1 MRLILTPL
9 LTLCVTSLLLTLPQ
23 FSSDTRTEA
32 SAREFKQ
39 IMKEQPRFHG
49 QLGLRLGTAMRVG
62 EHFSNLN
69 LDPWTTWNF
78 EPFYFHLYYYDKWF
92 EINLEYQ
99 PPLKPLGMSHK
110 TIQEEHG
117 NDAGSAENQT
127 DFSFVNVIGY
137 PFQFFGL
144 PLGISVGHLHHR
156 VKWVGFEN
164 TDDIASLMQYLS
176 LTYQAVTVGVTFR
189 FLNRFRAGINVL
201 LPYYIEIEH
210 QYPEAGNNLYE
221 TLNQDELI
229 PGFSL
234 EFTAFVFK
242 NLSISAEYYFMF
254 LDTKVTRLNDMSG
267 GNTGPLGP
275 RTGYLNHRI
284 ALSVGYGFSL

>member
-1 MRLILTPL
+1 M
-9 LTLCVTSLLLTLPQ
+9 TSLLLTVPQ
-23 FSSDTRTEA
+23 FIENTRSDA

-39 IMKEQPRFHG
+39 VMKEQPRFHR
-49 QLGLRLGTAMRVG
+49 QLGLRLGTSMRIG
-62 EHFSNLN
+62 EHFSNLD

-78 EPFYFHLYYYDKWF
+78 EAFYFHLYYYDKWF

-99 PPLKPLGMSHK
+99 PPMRPLGMNHK
-110 TIQEEHG
+110 SIQDEHG
-117 NDAGSAENQT
+117 SEAGSAENET
-127 DFSFVNVIGY
+127 DFSFVTVTGY

-156 VKWVGFEN
+156 VKWVGVDN
-164 TDDIASLMQYLS
+164 RADGGVNMSYMA

-189 FLNRFRAGINVL
+189 FLNRFRAGMNVF
-201 LPYYIEIEH
+201 LPYHVEIIHWNPDTTE
-210 QYPEAGNNLYE
+210 ELYE
-221 TLNQDELI
+221 VLNQDKLI

-234 EFTAFVFK
+234 EFTAFIFK

-254 LDTKVTRLNDMSG
+254 LDAEVTRLYD
-267 GNTGPLGP
+267 TATTDPLGP
-275 RTGYLNHRI
+275 HTGYLNHRI

>member
-69 LDPWTTWNF
+69 IEPWTTWNF
-78 EPFYFHLYYYDKWF
+78 ESFYFHLYYYDKWF

-99 PPLKPLGMSHK
+99 PPLKPLGMNHK

-117 NDAGSAENQT
+117 SEAGSAENKT
-127 DFSFVNVIGY
+127 DFSFVNIIGY

-164 TDDIASLMQYLS
+164 TADSALSTQYMA

-189 FLNRFRAGINVL
+189 FLNRFRAGLNIF
-201 LPYYIEIEH
+201 LPYHTEIIHWNPNSLE
-210 QYPEAGNNLYE
+210 ELFE
-221 TLNQDELI
+221 IMNQDKLI

-242 NLSISAEYYFMF
+242 NLSISAEYYFMY
-254 LDTKVTRLNDMSG
+254 LDVKTTQLQDVALMTD
-267 GNTGPLGP
+267 PLGAH
-275 RTGYLNHRI
+275 TGYLNHRI
-284 ALSVGYGFSL
+284 AISVGYGFSL